1 MNDIFNFLN
10 KLSGCVEVNPSH
22 TIFIPCKEN
31 SSIGD
36 SMILLETPSSSSNT
50 VLFGYA
56 LIDGKPMYVGVDPRA
71 YLIDLDISTVIN
83 RGNHNIPTSE
93 ISEYSIKMVS
103 TGAIL
108 LKLHNAG

>member
-10 KLSGCVEVNPSH
+10 KLNACVEINPSH
-22 TIFIPCKEN
+22 TIFIPCKE
-31 SSIGD
+31 SASIGD
-36 SMILLETPSSSSNT
+36 SMILLETSSSSSNT

-83 RGNHNIPTSE
+83 RGNLNIPTSE

-108 LKLHNAG
+108 LKLHNVG

>member
-10 KLSGCVEVNPSH
+10 KLSDYVEINPSH
-22 TIFIPCKEN
+22 TIFIPCKE
-31 SSIGD
+31 SASIGD
-36 SMILLETPSSSSNT
+36 SMILLEKSSSSSND

-56 LIDGKPMYVGVDPRA
+56 LIDSKPMYVGIDPRA
-71 YLIDLDISTVIN
+71 YLIDLDIKSVIDH
-83 RGNHNIPTSE
+83 GNLNISTSE

-108 LKLHNAG
+108 LKLHNVG

>member
-10 KLSGCVEVNPSH
+10 KLSDCVEINPSH

-31 SSIGD
+31 VSIGD
-36 SMILLETPSSSSNT
+36 SMILLETSSSSSNA

-56 LIDGKPMYVGVDPRA
+56 LIDGKAMYVGVDPRA
-71 YLIDLDISTVIN
+71 YLIDLDINNIIKCGNLSISTN
-83 RGNHNIPTSE
+83 E
-93 ISEYSIKMVS
+93 ITDYSIKMIS

-108 LKLHNAG
+108 LKLHDVG